1 MTNVDFVLSLNQ
13 RDEIIKAV
21 KAIERQVNEMADK
34 SQWQALY
41 VVATNMTIIRA
52 SLTNLPQ
59 VIRRSG

>member
-41 VVATNMTIIRA
+41 VVATNTSVDTQNRPLMDT
-52 SLTNLPQ
+52 
-59 VIRRSG
+59 